1 MARTYGVISG
11 DSHLE
16 IPCDWWTPRV
26 PEKYREQAPQRI
38 RMPGGGDGF
47 VGEGSQVIFGGT
59 GHYAGK
65 LPEMFNPMVAE
76 NMDTAV
82 GSGSPVQRLRE
93 QDTDGVE
100 AELLFPS
107 NTAMKAC
114 RGIRDDRAFTA
125 VIHAYN
131 EYLAEQY
138 CAQSPHRLLGV
149 GVLPLRGLEGDIQ
162 ELEYCKTAGLPTIVL
177 GRYPSGETYPTRGD
191 DRFWAAAMDLEMPL
205 SIHTSLGGIRGGTFL
220 PYSKKPDGE
229 IPDDDFYLRMYRNAK
244 PHTGGVEA
252 LQMVMGGVFQRFP
265 KLRVYW
271 AENNVGWL
279 PYYYQHMDLE
289 WERNHHW
296 GERLFG
302 ALALDR
308 PPSEYIKEHAYWGFF
323 DDAVGMNLRHQV
335 GVDRIIWGSDFPHV
349 VTTWPHSHEIL
360 GRQMR
365 SASDEDKRKMISQN
379 LIDFLHLDA
388 IAETPD
394 L

>member
-1 MARTYGVISG
+1 MTQTYRVISG

-26 PEKYREQAPQRI
+26 PEKYRDQAPRRI

-47 VGEGSQVIFGGT
+47 ASEGSPVIFGGT

-65 LPEMFNPMVAE
+65 LPEEFNPMVAE
-76 NMDTAV
+76 DMDEAI
-82 GSGSPVQRLRE
+82 GSGPPVQRLKE
-93 QDTDGVE
+93 QDTDGVD

-114 RGIRDDRAFTA
+114 RGIRDDDAFKA

-138 CAQSPHRLLGV
+138 CAHAPDRLLGV
-149 GVLPLRGLEGDIQ
+149 GVLPLRGLEADIR
-162 ELEYCKTAGLPTIVL
+162 ELEYCKIVGLPTVVL
-177 GRYPSGETYPTRGD
+177 VGYPSGRSYPAPED
-191 DRFWAAAMDLEMPL
+191 DRFWAAAMDLNMPL
-205 SIHTSLGGIRGGTFL
+205 SIHTSMRGIRGGTFL
-220 PYSKKPDGE
+220 PYPKKPEGE
-229 IPDDDFYLRMYRNAK
+229 IPDDDFHLRMYRHAK
-244 PHTGGVEA
+244 PHAGGVEA
-252 LQMVMGGVFQRFP
+252 LQMVMGGVFHRFP
-265 KLRVYW
+265 KLRIYW

-302 ALALDR
+302 ARALER
-308 PPSEYIKEHAYWGFF
+308 PPSKYIKEHAYWGFF
-323 DDAVGMNLRHQV
+323 DDPVGMKLRHEV

-349 VTTWPHSHEIL
+349 VTTWPCSREIL
-360 GRQMR
+360 GQQM
-365 SASDEDKRKMISQN
+365 SGASEEDKLKMMSQN
-379 LIDFLHLDA
+379 LIDFLHLDG
-388 IAETPD
+388 IAEPPE